1 MATRAD
7 DMYRVT
13 RADFLAGELL
23 ATEKSEW
30 VNGVVYNMAGATKTH
45 GLVVSRISRLL
56 FDAADVLG
64 CVIVAADLLVETG
77 DAYYYPDVVV
87 SCQPDDDAR
96 IEHNPCFIAE
106 VLSASTKRVDQ
117 HEKRHAYCALPSLR
131 DYWIVDP
138 ESKVIE
144 VWARTPDG
152 WVGGHRAAAEPV
164 SVQCLDV
171 TLRVVDIVGV

>member
-1 MATRAD
+1 MAIRAG

-13 RADFLAGELL
+13 RDDYLTGELL
-23 ATEKSEW
+23 ATVKSEW
-30 VNGVVYNMAGATKTH
+30 VNGVVYDVAGATKTH
-45 GLVVSRISRLL
+45 GQIVSRIGRLL
-56 FDAADVLG
+56 FDNVEALG
-64 CVIVAADLLVETG
+64 CVIVAADLLVETA

-106 VLSASTKRVDQ
+106 VLSPSTKRVDQ

-138 ESKVIE
+138 DTNVIE
-144 VWARTPDG
+144 VWVRTPDG
-152 WVGGHRAAAEPV
+152 WVGEHRAAADPV
-164 SVQCLDV
+164 GVQCLDV
-171 TLRVVDIVGV
+171 TLRVVDIVGI